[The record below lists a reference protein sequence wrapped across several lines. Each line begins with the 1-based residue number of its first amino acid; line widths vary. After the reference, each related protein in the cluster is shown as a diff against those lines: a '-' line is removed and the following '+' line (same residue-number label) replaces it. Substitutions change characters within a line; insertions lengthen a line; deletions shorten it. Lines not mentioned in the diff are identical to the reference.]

1 MTPFRDAI
9 RTQKFVLTAD
19 LALSRATDAEQVREQ
34 ARVLGPVVDAIQVPD
49 SHDGRLQ
56 MSTQA
61 AAALLLSEGVDPIV
75 HVTGRDRN
83 RIALENDLL
92 GLAVLGVTSVLLTR
106 GEELPGSY
114 RPVTRQVF
122 ELSGEDLVT
131 TARQL
136 GEDESVPGAQG
147 FLIGTAVTAFNPKA
161 EWQPR
166 SLLLRVDA
174 GAGFIQTQICF
185 NLKTLRRY
193 LSRLVEIRLPWRCA
207 IMGGLAVL
215 PTVAS
220 ARVLKEHLSGSVLS
234 EKLIRRLEQAR
245 DAELEGIKICAEKLQ
260 ELQEIPGISGVNL
273 MTPGDPATLLEAI
286 RMAGLKSRS

>member
-1 MTPFRDAI
+1 MIPFRDAI
-9 RTQKFVLTAD
+9 RTQKFLLTAD
-19 LALSRATDAEQVREQ
+19 LALGRATGATEVKQQ
-34 ARVLGPVVDAIQVPD
+34 ARVLGPVVDGFQEPD

-56 MSTQA
+56 MSAQA
-61 AAALLLSEGVDPIV
+61 AAVLLLSAGVDPIV

-92 GLAVLGVTSVLLTR
+92 GLAVLGVTSVVLTR

-114 RPVTRQVF
+114 RPSTKQVF

-136 GEDESVPGAQG
+136 GEDESVPGAPG
-147 FLIGTAVTAFNPKA
+147 FLIGTAATVFNPGK
-161 EWQPR
+161 EWKPR
-166 SLLLRVDA
+166 SLMLRVDA
-174 GAGFIQTQICF
+174 GAGLIQTQMCF

-193 LSRLVEIRLPWRCA
+193 LARLVEVRLPWRCA
-207 IMGGLAVL
+207 IMGSLAVV
-215 PTVAS
+215 PTAAY
-220 ARVLKEHLSGSVLS
+220 ARVLKEHLSGSVLP

-245 DAELEGIKICAEKLQ
+245 DPELEGVKICAEKLQ
-260 ELQEIPGISGVNL
+260 EIQEIPGISGVNL

-286 RMAGLKSRS
+286 RLAGLRC

>member
-1 MTPFRDAI
+1 LKLIRDTI
-9 RTQKFVLTAD
+9 RTEKFVITAD
-19 LALSRATDAEQVREQ
+19 LALGRATDAAQVKEQ

-56 MSTQA
+56 MSAQA
-61 AAALLLSEGVDPIV
+61 AAVLLLREGVDPVV

-92 GLAVLGVTSVLLTR
+92 GLAVLGVTTVVLTR
-106 GEELPGSY
+106 GEELPASY
-114 RPVTRQVF
+114 RPTTKHVL

-136 GEDESVPGAQG
+136 GEDESVPGAPG
-147 FLIGTAVTAFNPKA
+147 FLIGTAATVFSPGK
-161 EWQPR
+161 EWRPR

-174 GAGFIQTQICF
+174 GAGLIQTQMCF
-185 NLKTLRRY
+185 NLKILRRY
-193 LSRLVEIRLPWRCA
+193 LARLVEVRLPWRCA
-207 IMGGLAVL
+207 ILGGLAVV
-215 PTVAS
+215 PTPAY
-220 ARVLKEHLSGSVLS
+220 ARLLKEHLSGSVVP
-234 EKLIRRLEQAR
+234 EKMIRRLEQAK
-245 DAELEGIKICAEKLQ
+245 DAELEGVKICAEKLQ

-286 RMAGLKSRS
+286 RLAGLR